1 MTVAT
6 ADRAARDDAVDRLAV
21 TLVQQAGLLSR
32 LVLLRLDVGVSRT
45 EASVLARLES
55 GPQRITALAELDG
68 LAQPTVTLLVKNL
81 ENQGLVQRER
91 SADDGRVVLVS
102 LTGAGHE
109 ALELVRARYRQRMR
123 ACLQDLPHE
132 EIAAL
137 EAATRPMAS
146 LVRRL
151 QPEGWR

>member
-1 MTVAT
+1 MTIDT
-6 ADRAARDDAVDRLAV
+6 ADRAARQDAIDRLAV

-81 ENQGLVQRER
+81 ENEGLVQRER
-91 SADDGRVVLVS
+91 SAADGRVVLVS
-102 LTGAGHE
+102 LTGAGRE

-123 ACLQDLPHE
+123 ACLLDLPRDD
-132 EIAAL
+132 IAAL